1 MRTNKEE
8 RKKLMKLMKALDY
21 LNVGLIENK
30 KSDHDF
36 GIECIKNWLQKNP
49 MFFDDLYKE
58 INRK

>member
-30 KSDHDF
+30 KADRDF
-36 GIECIKNWLQKNP
+36 GIELIEMWLQKNP
-49 MFFDDLYKE
+49 MFFTELYEE
-58 INRK
+58 INRR